1 MIWLQLLYV
10 YLKIGILGFGGGYAM
25 LSLIQADVVDRYGW
39 ISLQEF
45 TDIVAIS
52 QMTPGPIGIN
62 SATYIGYTAVHNA
75 GYSETMSILGSCLTT
90 FAVCLPSF
98 ILVLLISYFF
108 AKFRNNKYVEA
119 AFLGLRPATVG
130 LIAAAALLL
139 MNKENFI
146 DYKSFLDLWR
156 RLYLDLEIQD
166 TSYLDDYFGRYR
178 RGYFVLLRI
187 KSAQFELIL

>member
-1 MIWLQLLYV
+1 
-10 YLKIGILGFGGGYAM
+10 
-25 LSLIQADVVDRYGW
+25 
-39 ISLQEF
+39 
-45 TDIVAIS
+45 
-52 QMTPGPIGIN
+52 MTPGPIGIN

-130 LIAAAALLL
+130 LIAAAALL
-139 MNKENFI
+139 FI
-146 DYKSFLDLWR
+146 DYKSFLIFGAAFILTWKFKIHPILMIILAGIAGVI
-156 RLYLDLEIQD
+156 LY
-166 TSYLDDYFGRYR
+166 Y
-178 RGYFVLLRI
+178 
-187 KSAQFELIL
+187 

>member
-10 YLKIGILGFGGGYAM
+10 YLKSRYIGLWWRVCDVILDT
-25 LSLIQADVVDRYGW
+25 SRVVDRYGW

-98 ILVLLISYFF
+98 ILVLLNLLFTSLSSGII
-108 AKFRNNKYVEA
+108 KYVRGG
-119 AFLGLRPATVG
+119 FPW
-130 LIAAAALLL
+130 IAPGYGR
-139 MNKENFI
+139 F
-146 DYKSFLDLWR
+146 DRRR
-156 RLYLDLEIQD
+156 RLAINE
-166 TSYLDDYFGRYR
+166 
-178 RGYFVLLRI
+178 
-187 KSAQFELIL
+187 

>member
-25 LSLIQADVVDRYGW
+25 LSLIQADVVDRYQW

-62 SATYIGYTAVHNA
+62 SATYIGYTAIHNA
-75 GYSETMSILGSCLTT
+75 GYSPAVSVLGSCLTT

-98 ILVLLISYFF
+98 LLVLFISYFF
-108 AKFRNNKYVEA
+108 AKFKNNKYVEA
-119 AFLGLRPATVG
+119 AFLGLRPV
-130 LIAAAALLL
+130 LMILLAGVAG
-139 MNKENFI
+139 I
-146 DYKSFLDLWR
+146 I
-156 RLYLDLEIQD
+156 LYW
-166 TSYLDDYFGRYR
+166 
-178 RGYFVLLRI
+178 
-187 KSAQFELIL
+187 

>member
-39 ISLQEF
+39 ITLQEF

-62 SATYIGYTAVHNA
+62 SATYIGYTAIHNA
-75 GYSETMSILGSCLTT
+75 GYSPAMAILGSCLTT

-98 ILVLLISYFF
+98 LLVLGISYYFV
-108 AKFRNNKYVEA
+108 KFKHNKYVEA
-119 AFLGLRPATVG
+119 AFLGLRPVTVG

-139 MNKENFI
+139 MNHENFI
-146 DYKSFLDLWR
+146 DYTSILIFLAAFFLTWKFKIHPILMILLAGLAGII
-156 RLYLDLEIQD
+156 LY
-166 TSYLDDYFGRYR
+166 
-178 RGYFVLLRI
+178 
-187 KSAQFELIL
+187 